1 MARDGYTTMEDLA
14 CRWTTADLART
25 QSPTDLKF
33 KDGENGF
40 DQQGSNFT
48 AMRVYQAV
56 LQAKNMF
63 QSGLTSG
70 AAAPGSL
77 GVSRSNLDALCD
89 RIAMEK
95 DWISGTPKPRL
106 EYQGSDA
113 FLKKQFKYCAKGE
126 IGYFAPKHIVSAL
139 PEEGECPTKSHRRF
153 TVDGFEKEEEE
164 EKRPNPQTRRQLE
177 RMHTVFR
184 NNLLMCLLA
193 FPQFQQFDLCKSD
206 LDDWYDWFYGPEIAG
221 RKPPPSETTLL
232 WAEWNAWRQICQLM
246 ADGVTLKNSLK
257 QMKENQLFWTR
268 EVYERIMFQQPESR
282 RGKEKEK
289 GRARP
294 SQSKGSIR
302 TTSNPHPVARRA
314 EENLRRASPRED
326 APVVGQLTGRS
337 NPQRESPTAGT
348 SISSIL
354 AKAIATDRM
363 RAQSRSMGGPA
374 MGITPQTSAPTG
386 ANLEPSRG
394 AYSPQGPAS
403 GERGPTNEEPNQ
415 AQTDGIPR
423 VAPTFVSAKVNQFP
437 KSKSHH
443 PPPGASATVRP
454 TPPDFSM
461 VPPPPEAPNNQIGAQ
476 LTPPTTI
483 QSLQTLFP
491 WIASV
496 PERLQHKLLWGSD
509 IAPLG
514 FQTPGQLLL
523 YVGPAD
529 SKSLDSTLHQ
539 MAPALKGHVLRRES
553 DHDILQG
560 PLYDQLCTHAW
571 RGDLQGAGGGPN
583 CRSWS
588 ILRWFPKPGA
598 PVPVRGRPEPEC
610 WGLSTLQPQEQM
622 DTDNDS
628 LLLLRLMV
636 LAHVIHLRFKGKGL
650 PWCFLEHPEDPKLCS
665 KSPNASRCSTI
676 WQTHAVRQWCRTLGL
691 ATIHFDQCELGQ
703 CVAKSTVLA
712 ADLPLRHWT
721 GMTCTHGSHQKPS
734 GVTSSDLSRYPPM
747 MMRGLAQ
754 SIVTHTSS
762 QFGPPPS
769 EDSAHSLQSSG
780 VGTPEEPMGGLTT
793 TTTHRLQALPAPPPT
808 RIVLTAYNPQGW

>member
-1 MARDGYTTMEDLA
+1 
-14 CRWTTADLART
+14 
-25 QSPTDLKF
+25 
-33 KDGENGF
+33 
-40 DQQGSNFT
+40 
-48 AMRVYQAV
+48 
-56 LQAKNMF
+56 
-63 QSGLTSG
+63 
-70 AAAPGSL
+70 
-77 GVSRSNLDALCD
+77 
-89 RIAMEK
+89 
-95 DWISGTPKPRL
+95 
-106 EYQGSDA
+106 
-113 FLKKQFKYCAKGE
+113 
-126 IGYFAPKHIVSAL
+126 
-139 PEEGECPTKSHRRF
+139 
-153 TVDGFEKEEEE
+153 
-164 EKRPNPQTRRQLE
+164 
-177 RMHTVFR
+177 
-184 NNLLMCLLA
+184 
-193 FPQFQQFDLCKSD
+193 
-206 LDDWYDWFYGPEIAG
+206 
-221 RKPPPSETTLL
+221 
-232 WAEWNAWRQICQLM
+232 
-246 ADGVTLKNSLK
+246 
-257 QMKENQLFWTR
+257 
-268 EVYERIMFQQPESR
+268 
-282 RGKEKEK
+282 
-289 GRARP
+289 
-294 SQSKGSIR
+294 
-302 TTSNPHPVARRA
+302 
-314 EENLRRASPRED
+314 
-326 APVVGQLTGRS
+326 
-337 NPQRESPTAGT
+337 
-348 SISSIL
+348 
-354 AKAIATDRM
+354 
-363 RAQSRSMGGPA
+363 
-374 MGITPQTSAPTG
+374 
-386 ANLEPSRG
+386 
-394 AYSPQGPAS
+394 
-403 GERGPTNEEPNQ
+403 
-415 AQTDGIPR
+415 
-423 VAPTFVSAKVNQFP
+423 
-437 KSKSHH
+437 
-443 PPPGASATVRP
+443 
-454 TPPDFSM
+454 M

-523 YVGPAD
+523 YV
-529 SKSLDSTLHQ
+529 LDSILYQ
-539 MAPALKGHVLRRES
+539 MAPALKGHVLAFDIRRES

-583 CRSWS
+583 CRTWS

-712 ADLPLRHWT
+712 TDLPLRHWT

-762 QFGPPPS
+762 RFGPPPS
-769 EDSAHSLQSSG
+769 EDSAHTLQSSG

-793 TTTHRLQALPAPPPT
+793 TTTPRLQALPVPPPT
-808 RIVLTAYNPQGW
+808 EDSAHSLQSSGVVTPVEVKDRPTSTPTSRIQALLDPTVLVRLGFKVRPLRDGGGKPSPGRQPPPLRKPPPVLVELGKKLAGDPDAAYCTTLKQGVPLGVDTC